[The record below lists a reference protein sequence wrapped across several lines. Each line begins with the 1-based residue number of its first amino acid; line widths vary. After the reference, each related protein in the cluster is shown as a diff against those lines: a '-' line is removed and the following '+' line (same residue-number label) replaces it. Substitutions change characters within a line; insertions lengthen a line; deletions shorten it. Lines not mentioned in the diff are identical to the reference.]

1 MLMKTNLKKTGR
13 RLLSV
18 VLCLIL
24 GISVLTVASATAS
37 AGLET
42 EQPVL
47 VITGQG
53 LPDGARGSAEN
64 ASNERAYTIDE
75 LQALGDLTVERLYS
89 SVNRYSTKSFYRG
102 QGVDLEGILALSG
115 YTGKGRVGLVATDG
129 YAATFNL
136 EDDRYYYPNLADD
149 DDSGAELVMPVLAW
163 KNVSSEED
171 KLELPAPFA
180 TQKEAADDQSLRL
193 LAGQLNVEDINSNL
207 YSRNVNKVI
216 VGDAIEDVDITVLGE
231 EYTRADIMLMP
242 RAEWTYEYT
251 TQAGDRSDTVRG
263 VPLEELLK
271 EVSDS
276 TVIKFQSVDGWG
288 GISNF
293 TMTKSDLV
301 AKNAIL
307 AYEAK
312 DGDDWSAYYR
322 SFDDG
327 SAGYFRLMVDGTNGA
342 HAVNTISTYF
352 DAADAPAYNQDEV
365 FAALNA
371 GILPDSVTKA
381 GWKNDTSRL
390 AAAEAM
396 VLLIEK
402 ASGKTMDELAE
413 ENGWDL
419 TTGGFDD
426 TDSEAV
432 TFLKYA
438 EVSDGMGDNMYGPE
452 SVFTRAQA
460 VTMIGRAAEAF
471 FGAEMKGENPFTDVP
486 AWAAPFVG
494 YAADNGI
501 ALGVGG
507 GLFNSNGNL
516 QNQQTALF
524 LIRALNVWE

>member
-1 MLMKTNLKKTGR
+1 MSMRKVLKKTGR
-13 RLLSV
+13 KLFCV
-18 VLCLIL
+18 MLCLIM
-24 GISVLTVASATAS
+24 GISMLTLAAATAS

-42 EQPVL
+42 EQPAL

-64 ASNERAYTIDE
+64 VFNERAYTIDE
-75 LQALGDLTVERLYS
+75 LQALGDLAAERLYS
-89 SVNRYSTKSFYRG
+89 SINRYSTKSFYRG
-102 QGVDLEGILALSG
+102 QGVDLEGILAMSG
-115 YTGKGRVGLVATDG
+115 YTDNGRVSMVATDG
-129 YAATFNL
+129 YASTFNM
-136 EDDRYYYPNLADD
+136 EENRYFYPNLADD
-149 DDSGAELVMPVLAW
+149 NDNGAELVKPVLAW
-163 KNVSSEED
+163 KSVSSEED
-171 KLELPAPFA
+171 KLEQPDPFP

-193 LAGQLNVEDINSNL
+193 LVGQLNVEDINSNL
-207 YSRNVNKVI
+207 YSRNVNKMI
-216 VGDAIEDVDITVLGE
+216 VGDAIEDVDITILGE
-231 EYTRADIMLMP
+231 EYTRADILLMP
-242 RAEWTYEYT
+242 RAERTYEYT

-263 VPLEELLK
+263 VPLAELLK
-271 EVSDS
+271 EVSDD
-276 TVIKFQSVDGWG
+276 TVIKFQSVDNWG

-293 TMTKSDLV
+293 TMTKSALV

-307 AYEAK
+307 TYEVK

-322 SFDDG
+322 STDEG
-327 SAGYFRLMVDGTNGA
+327 VGYFRLMADGTNGA
-342 HAVNTISTYF
+342 HAVNTISFYF
-352 DAADAPAYNQDEV
+352 DADDAPAYNQDEV

-371 GILPDSVTKA
+371 ELLPDSVSKA

-396 VLLIEK
+396 VMLIEK
-402 ASGKTMDELAE
+402 ASGKSMEELAD
-413 ENGWDL
+413 ENDWDL

-426 TDSEAV
+426 TDSAAV

-438 EVSDGMGDNMYGPE
+438 EVTDGMGDNKYGPD
-452 SVFTRAQA
+452 SNFTRAQA

-471 FGAEMKGENPFTDVP
+471 FDVEAQGTNPFTDVP
-486 AWAAPFVG
+486 AWAAPYVG

-524 LIRALNVWE
+524 LIRAFNAWQ